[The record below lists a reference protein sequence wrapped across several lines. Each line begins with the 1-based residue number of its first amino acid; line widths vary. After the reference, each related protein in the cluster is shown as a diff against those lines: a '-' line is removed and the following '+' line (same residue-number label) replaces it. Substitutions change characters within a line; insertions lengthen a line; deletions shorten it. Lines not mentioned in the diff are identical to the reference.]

1 MPSFLCKT
9 ICTDRNAYWLCNIT
23 ADVSID
29 GSRWIDGP
37 DIAGSMDQILL
48 DRWAGAN
55 CMRFNKAKCQVL
67 HLGHSNP
74 MQRYRLGAERLESC
88 LAEKDLGVLVDRW
101 LNMSQQCAQVAKKA
115 NGILACIKN
124 SMASRTREVIVPLY
138 SALVRPHLEYCVQFW
153 APRYKRDM
161 EVLERVQRRAT
172 KLVKGLEQK
181 SYEERLRELGFFSLE
196 KRRLRGDLIALYNCL
211 KGGCSEVGVG
221 LFSQVTSDRT
231 RGNGLKLLQGRFRLD
246 IRKFYFTERVVKH
259 WNRLPRE
266 VVESP
271 SLEVFKRRLDE
282 VLRDMVNS
290 SYCAEVSI
298 HLTVVEKT
306 AAREIAYLQV
316 LFTSTSGK
324 IVCPDLWDFTPNRT
338 SAELKWYKD
347 ALPLEGDNEKFVILK
362 GSTSLIM
369 TSVLPTDAGY
379 YTCKMSFPYEG
390 VMYEITRTI
399 RLETVEQEKRITPI
413 IVYPT
418 QKTTSAALGSK
429 MTLPC
434 KVFVGLSSHV
444 HTDVEW
450 LANDTTVDV
459 LYKQS
464 RVTEGERQEIV
475 ENGENFIEVPLIF
488 DSVEEVDFYTDFT
501 CLAQNRYGYQVLP
514 TRVKQEAVGLSW
526 YIAMIPIALACVIV
540 AGIWIH
546 KCWKWRADKGYTIA
560 KV

>member
-1 MPSFLCKT
+1 M
-9 ICTDRNAYWLCNIT
+9 
-23 ADVSID
+23 
-29 GSRWIDGP
+29 
-37 DIAGSMDQILL
+37 
-48 DRWAGAN
+48 
-55 CMRFNKAKCQVL
+55 
-67 HLGHSNP
+67 
-74 MQRYRLGAERLESC
+74 AERLQKHRFQDAFPRSSPSDF
-88 LAEKDLGVLVDRW
+88 LWEKMRGLFFVLVTCTAGASAFR
-101 LNMSQQCAQVAKKA
+101 LHQVKSTENCPDHTVFFKHYYELH
-115 NGILACIKN
+115 GEPVVLKCP
-124 SMASRTREVIVPLY
+124 S
-138 SALVRPHLEYCVQFW
+138 
-153 APRYKRDM
+153 PRYKHLDFSALTPNITWYKNGSKTMISGRDEDPRAWAKGDALWFLPAM
-161 EVLERVQRRAT
+161 LEDSGVYICTRR
-172 KLVKGLEQK
+172 
-181 SYEERLRELGFFSLE
+181 
-196 KRRLRGDLIALYNCL
+196 
-211 KGGCSEVGVG
+211 
-221 LFSQVTSDRT
+221 
-231 RGNGLKLLQGRFRLD
+231 
-246 IRKFYFTERVVKH
+246 
-259 WNRLPRE
+259 
-266 VVESP
+266 
-271 SLEVFKRRLDE
+271 
-282 VLRDMVNS
+282 NS

-316 LFTSTSGK
+316 LFTFTSGK

-338 SAELKWYKD
+338 SLELKWYKD
-347 ALPLEGDNEKFVILK
+347 ALPLEDDDEKFLNLK
-362 GSTSLIM
+362 GSASLIM

-379 YTCKMSFPYEG
+379 YTCKMSFPFEG
-390 VMYEITRTI
+390 VMFEITRTI
-399 RLETVEQEKRITPI
+399 QLETVEQEKRITPI

-459 LYKQS
+459 VYKQS

-526 YIAMIPIALACVIV
+526 YIAMIPVALACVIV
-540 AGIWIH
+540 GGICIH
-546 KCWKWRADKGYTIA
+546 KCWKRRADKGYTIA